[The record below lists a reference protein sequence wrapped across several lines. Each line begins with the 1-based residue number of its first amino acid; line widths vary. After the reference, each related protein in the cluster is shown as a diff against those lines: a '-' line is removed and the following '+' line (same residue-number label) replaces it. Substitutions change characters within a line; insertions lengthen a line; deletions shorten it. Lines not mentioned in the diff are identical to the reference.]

1 MLRVMPSLPLPP
13 QTKTADNKM
22 TALAYIVM
30 VLAQHRPGL
39 LHLVDDFPNVRVS
52 GWLL

>member
-1 MLRVMPSLPLPP
+1 
-13 QTKTADNKM
+13 M